1 MRYCLLACLVAVM
14 IAGIPGRMV
23 QANAEAPP
31 DALLLHRAIK
41 KALAA
46 NPEMAAFQAEI
57 EKAKARRRQA
67 GLYPNP
73 ELAFE
78 LEGFGGS
85 GPFSGTEN
93 AERSFYL
100 KQDILLDGK
109 IGKRTRVAAE
119 AINKNRWEMKI
130 LEHDIRKG
138 VKKAFVEVAG
148 AQSAVRLQAD
158 LVNLSTRVYETV
170 RQKTEVGKVSP
181 IEGVKA
187 EIELKN
193 NRQSLKTLHRRL
205 QSARKTLAS
214 FWGTAEP
221 GFKTVAS
228 RLERIPDLPPFAAL
242 KAGLGKNPDIE
253 RFDAEKTLQKAQYD
267 LERAR
272 RIPDLS
278 VSGGYRQ
285 IPESD
290 DTAFIAEISI
300 PLKIFDRNQGDIEA
314 ARTAV
319 DQVAD
324 RRYEALNRRRQQL
337 NAAFQ
342 DALAARDEVRALKR
356 DIIPAT
362 REVFSAKRQGY
373 ESGKFPFLELLD
385 AQRVL
390 FESQQRYNDVLTRY
404 HLAIAEIERL
414 TGQPLAEASA
424 KTQGA
429 IHREQKNKET
439 EDNEK

>member
-1 MRYCLLACLVAVM
+1 MRYCLLACLVAVI

-23 QANAEAPP
+23 LANAEAPP
-31 DALLLHRAIK
+31 DALSLHRAIK

-46 NPEMAAFQAEI
+46 NPELAAFQAEI

-100 KQDILLDGK
+100 KQDILLGGK

-119 AINKNRWEMKI
+119 AIQKNRWQMKI
-130 LEHDIRKG
+130 LEQDIRKG

-148 AQSAVRLQAD
+148 AQSAVRLQRD
-158 LVNLSTRVYETV
+158 LVNLSTRVYDTV
-170 RQKTEVGKVSP
+170 RQKADAGKVSP
-181 IEGVKA
+181 IEAVKA
-187 EIELKN
+187 EIEMKN
-193 NRQSLKTLHRRL
+193 NRQSLQTLHRRL

-214 FWGTAEP
+214 FWKTAEP

-228 RLERIPDLPPFAAL
+228 RLDQMPELPPFAAL
-242 KAGLGKNPDIE
+242 EAGLDKNPDIE
-253 RFDAEKTLQKAQYD
+253 RFDAEKTFQKAQYD

-278 VSGGYRQ
+278 LSGGYRQ

-300 PLKIFDRNQGDIEA
+300 PLKIFDRNQGEIEA

-342 DALAARDEVRALKR
+342 DALAARDEVLALKR

-373 ESGKFPFLELLD
+373 ESGKFSFLELLD

-390 FESQQRYNDVLTRY
+390 FESQQRYNDARIRY

-429 IHREQKNKET
+429 IHI
-439 EDNEK
+439 EKKQGDRG